1 MQMHGG
7 WMGGQ
12 MGPLRHLDMYGNNLG
27 NGLMGGQ
34 LGGIGGMGEYHNL
47 GGMLNDNGL
56 LSLGIGN
63 G

>member
-1 MQMHGG
+1 
-7 WMGGQ
+7 MGGQ